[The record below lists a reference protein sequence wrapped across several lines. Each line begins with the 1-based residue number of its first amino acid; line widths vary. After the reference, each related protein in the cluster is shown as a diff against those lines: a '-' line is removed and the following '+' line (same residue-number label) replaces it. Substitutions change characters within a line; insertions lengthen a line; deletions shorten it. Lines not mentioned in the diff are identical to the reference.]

1 MSEFDRFTQDE
12 IRAVKEL
19 RKWAERCPR
28 SLMVFGGSTLWVLHR
43 SDWGKDV
50 SEVGL
55 AIAGVHCDGG
65 VGDA

>member
-1 MSEFDRFTQDE
+1 MSEQLRYELVTIDNARDGDE
-12 IRAVKEL
+12 I
-19 RKWAERCPR
+19 
-28 SLMVFGGSTLWVLHR
+28 
-43 SDWGKDV
+43 